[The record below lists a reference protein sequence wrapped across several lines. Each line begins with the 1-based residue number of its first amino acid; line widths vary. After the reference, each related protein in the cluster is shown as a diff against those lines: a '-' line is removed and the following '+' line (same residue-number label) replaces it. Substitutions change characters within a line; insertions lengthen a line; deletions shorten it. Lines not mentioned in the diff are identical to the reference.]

1 MGRTRQTQICKR
13 LRIRRLHPWDV
24 SIEGAKKIQEEL
36 RAQIIT
42 DQRQITTN
50 RIRKISAVD
59 VAYLDEKAKVV
70 VCIFDFPDL
79 NLLEKITFTKNVKF
93 PYIPGLLSFRE
104 GPLILEAF
112 GRIRLKPDLILFD
125 GQGIMHPRRMG
136 IATHLGII
144 LDTPTIGCAKNYLY
158 GEFRLPGEKRGDYR
172 FVYDRKTKE
181 IIGAV
186 LRTKDRVRPVFVS
199 IGFKVDLPAAIR
211 IVLKTTKSSRIPEP
225 LRFVHHLT
233 RDYQT

>member
-1 MGRTRQTQICKR
+1 MK
-13 LRIRRLHPWDV
+13 IRELHPWDV
-24 SIEGAKKIQEEL
+24 SIKEAERIQEEL
-36 RAQIIT
+36 KAQIIT
-42 DQRQITTN
+42 NEITMD
-50 RIRKISAVD
+50 RIRRIAAVD
-59 VAYLDEKAKVV
+59 VAYLDGRAKVV

-79 NLLEKITFTKNVKF
+79 NLLEKMTLTKEVKF

-125 GQGIMHPRRMG
+125 GQGIMHPKRMG

-144 LDTPTIGCAKNYLY
+144 LDIPTIGCAKNHLY

-172 FVYDRKTKE
+172 FVYDKKNKE
-181 IIGAV
+181 ILGAV
-186 LRTKDRVRPVFVS
+186 LRTKDNVRPVFVS

-225 LRFVHHLT
+225 LRFVHRLT
-233 RDYQT
+233 RIKERI